1 MYRDTLRSTL
11 LALCLVFV
19 LTTSLVT
26 PVVAQTASSGQVY
39 GSPDIDVFTSTSEF
53 EPGTQSQLRLTLR
66 NNGQIDQSGPER
78 YESRVTTARGV
89 TVEAQSG
96 DAPIE
101 INTGTIGA
109 GNVATGTVDL
119 SPIDITVSENATPGT
134 YRIPIEVSY
143 TYTRLVDYDP
153 SGAEYTDNTRTR
165 THYVTVRVRDQPRF
179 EVVETSSTAQV
190 GNTGDLSVTI
200 ENTGT
205 RAASEASVTATS
217 RSDELVF
224 GTGSES
230 STAQVGRWA
239 VGERR
244 TVNYTVSLAE
254 DATVRGYTVNLD
266 VDYTDTDGIA
276 RTSRTLNIGVTPAEE
291 QSFALEN
298 VSTNLRVG
306 ADGTV
311 SGTVVNNGPKRVDD
325 PVLRF
330 GSSNP
335 NINVETSEYALPD
348 LEPGDSAAFEYEVG
362 VSDAAS
368 ANVQQLNLS
377 VEYRNSRGNIR
388 VSDGLTTNAEIA
400 PHQDRF
406 IVEVVNNT
414 IEAGSDRAVRVRV
427 TNNGDEPLTN
437 IEAQAFVRD
446 PLSSDNDEGIISEL
460 QPGESE
466 EFTIALSAGA
476 DALPKRYPVSF
487 DFQYEMPDGDTE
499 VSQTYTTPIEVT
511 ESQGGGLPIGLIVGA
526 VVVIGVLGVFGWR
539 RFNTDE

>member
-1 MYRDTLRSTL
+1 MHRDTLRSTL
-11 LALCLVFV
+11 LTLGLALV
-19 LTTSLVT
+19 LTTSMVT
-26 PVVAQTASSGQVY
+26 PAVAQTASSGQVY

-66 NNGQIDQSGPER
+66 NNGEIDQSGPER

-89 TVEAQSG
+89 TVEARPG
-96 DAPIE
+96 DAPVE

-109 GNVATGTVDL
+109 GNVPTGTVDL

-134 YRIPIEVSY
+134 YRIPVEVSY

-179 EVVETSSTAQV
+179 EVVETETTAQV
-190 GNTGDLSVTI
+190 GDTGDLSVTI

-205 RAASEASVTATS
+205 RAATDASVTATS

-224 GTGSES
+224 GTASES

-276 RTSRTLNIGVTPAEE
+276 RTSRTLNIGVTPVEE
-291 QSFALEN
+291 QSFSLEN
-298 VSTNLRVG
+298 VTTNLRVG

-311 SGTVVNNGPKRVDD
+311 SGTVVNDGPKRVDD

-330 GSSNP
+330 SSSNP
-335 NINVETSEYALPD
+335 NINVESSEYALPD
-348 LEPGDSAAFEYEVG
+348 LEPGDSADFSYEVG
-362 VSDAAS
+362 VSDAAN

-377 VEYRNSRGNIR
+377 VAYRNNRGNTR
-388 VSDGLTTNAEIA
+388 VSDSLTTNAEIA
-400 PHQDRF
+400 PHRDRF
-406 IVEVVNNT
+406 VVEVVNNT
-414 IEAGSDRAVRVRV
+414 IEAGSERALRVRV

-437 IEAQAFVRD
+437 IEAKAFVSD
-446 PLSSDNDEGIISEL
+446 PLSSGNDEGIISEL
-460 QPGESE
+460 PPGESE

-476 DALPKRYPVSF
+476 NALPKRYPVSF

-499 VSQTYTTPIEVT
+499 VSQTYTTPIEVI
-511 ESQGGGLPIGLIVGA
+511 ESEGGGLPVGLIVGA
-526 VVVIGVLGVFGWR
+526 VIVIGVLGVFGWR

>member
-1 MYRDTLRSTL
+1 M
-11 LALCLVFV
+11 
-19 LTTSLVT
+19 
-26 PVVAQTASSGQVY
+26 
-39 GSPDIDVFTSTSEF
+39 
-53 EPGTQSQLRLTLR
+53 
-66 NNGQIDQSGPER
+66 
-78 YESRVTTARGV
+78 
-89 TVEAQSG
+89 
-96 DAPIE
+96 
-101 INTGTIGA
+101 
-109 GNVATGTVDL
+109 GTVDL

-134 YRIPIEVSY
+134 YRIPVEVSY

-205 RAASEASVTATS
+205 RAATEASVTATS
-217 RSDELVF
+217 RSDELTF
-224 GTGSES
+224 GTGSAS

-276 RTSRTLNIGVTPAEE
+276 RTSRTLNIGVTAAEE

-311 SGTVVNNGPKRVDD
+311 SGTVINNGPKRVDD

-330 GSSNP
+330 SSNNP

-348 LEPGDSAAFEYEVG
+348 LEPGDSADFSYEVG
-362 VSDAAS
+362 VSDC
-368 ANVQQLNLS
+368 
-377 VEYRNSRGNIR
+377 RH
-388 VSDGLTTNAEIA
+388 
-400 PHQDRF
+400 HQ
-406 IVEVVNNT
+406 
-414 IEAGSDRAVRVRV
+414 
-427 TNNGDEPLTN
+427 
-437 IEAQAFVRD
+437 
-446 PLSSDNDEGIISEL
+446 
-460 QPGESE
+460 
-466 EFTIALSAGA
+466 
-476 DALPKRYPVSF
+476 
-487 DFQYEMPDGDTE
+487 
-499 VSQTYTTPIEVT
+499 
-511 ESQGGGLPIGLIVGA
+511 
-526 VVVIGVLGVFGWR
+526 
-539 RFNTDE
+539 

>member
-1 MYRDTLRSTL
+1 MYRNTVRSTL
-11 LALCLVFV
+11 LALCLVSL
-19 LTTSLVT
+19 LTTSMVA

-53 EPGTQSQLRLTLR
+53 EPGTQSQLRLTLQ
-66 NNGQIDQSGPER
+66 NNGEIDQSGPER

-89 TVEAQSG
+89 TVEARPG
-96 DAPIE
+96 DAPVE

-109 GNVATGTVDL
+109 GNVPMGTVDL

-134 YRIPIEVSY
+134 YRIPVEVSY

-205 RAASEASVTATS
+205 RAATEASVTATS
-217 RSDELVF
+217 RSDELTF
-224 GTGSES
+224 GTGSAS

-276 RTSRTLNIGVTPAEE
+276 RTSRTLNIGVTAAEE

-311 SGTVVNNGPKRVDD
+311 SGTVINNGPKRVDD

-330 GSSNP
+330 SSNNP

-348 LEPGDSAAFEYEVG
+348 LEPGDSADFSYEVG
-362 VSDAAS
+362 VSDAAN

-377 VEYRNSRGNIR
+377 VAYRNSRGNTR
-388 VSDGLTTNAEIA
+388 VSDSLTTNAEIA
-400 PHQDRF
+400 PHRDRF
-406 IVEVVNNT
+406 VVEVANNT
-414 IEAGSDRAVRVRV
+414 IEAGSERALRVRV

-437 IEAQAFVRD
+437 IEAKAFVSD
-446 PLSSDNDEGIISEL
+446 PLSSGNDEGIISEL
-460 QPGESE
+460 PPGESE

-476 DALPKRYPVSF
+476 NALPKRYPVSF

-499 VSQTYTTPIEVT
+499 VSQTYTTPIEVI
-511 ESQGGGLPIGLIVGA
+511 ESEGGGLPVGLIVGA
-526 VVVIGVLGVFGWR
+526 VIVIGVLGVFGWR

>member
-1 MYRDTLRSTL
+1 MV
-11 LALCLVFV
+11 A
-19 LTTSLVT
+19 

-53 EPGTQSQLRLTLR
+53 EPGTQSQLRLTLQ
-66 NNGQIDQSGPER
+66 NNGEIDQSGPER

-89 TVEAQSG
+89 TVEARPG
-96 DAPIE
+96 DAPVE

-109 GNVATGTVDL
+109 GNVPMGTVDL

-134 YRIPIEVSY
+134 YRIPVEVSY

-205 RAASEASVTATS
+205 RAATEASVTATS
-217 RSDELVF
+217 RSDELTF
-224 GTGSES
+224 GTGSAS

-276 RTSRTLNIGVTPAEE
+276 RTSRTLNIGVTAAEE

-311 SGTVVNNGPKRVDD
+311 SGTVINNGPKRVDD

-330 GSSNP
+330 SSNNP

-348 LEPGDSAAFEYEVG
+348 LEPGDSADFSYEVG
-362 VSDAAS
+362 VSDAAN

-377 VEYRNSRGNIR
+377 VAYRNSRGNTR
-388 VSDGLTTNAEIA
+388 VSDSLTTNAEIA
-400 PHQDRF
+400 PHRDRF
-406 IVEVVNNT
+406 VVEVANNT
-414 IEAGSDRAVRVRV
+414 IEAGSERALRVRV

-437 IEAQAFVRD
+437 IEAKAFVSD
-446 PLSSDNDEGIISEL
+446 PLSSGNDEGIISEL
-460 QPGESE
+460 PPGESE

-476 DALPKRYPVSF
+476 NALPKRYPVSF

-499 VSQTYTTPIEVT
+499 VSQTYTTPIEVI
-511 ESQGGGLPIGLIVGA
+511 ESEGGGLPVGLIVGA
-526 VVVIGVLGVFGWR
+526 VIVIGVLGVFGWR

>member
-109 GNVATGTVDL
+109 GNVPTGTVDL

-190 GNTGDLSVTI
+190 GNTGDLAVTI

-330 GSSNP
+330 SSSNP

>member
-101 INTGTIGA
+101 VNTGTIGA
-109 GNVATGTVDL
+109 GNVPTGTVDL
-119 SPIDITVSENATPGT
+119 APIDITVSENATPGT

-190 GNTGDLSVTI
+190 GNTGDLAVTI

-276 RTSRTLNIGVTPAEE
+276 RTSRTLNVGVTPAEE

-330 GSSNP
+330 SSSNP

-348 LEPGDSAAFEYEVG
+348 LEPGDSATFEYEVG

-437 IEAQAFVRD
+437 IEAQAFVSD

-476 DALPKRYPVSF
+476 GALPKRYPVSF

-499 VSQTYTTPIEVT
+499 VSQTYTTPIEVI